1 MNEIYIWVKDIL
13 LVIISISFFQVL
25 IPNSKLDKYLKF
37 IFSIVILAIILEP
50 ISILI
55 EKSNI

>member
-13 LVIISISFFQVL
+13 LVIISLSFFQVL
-25 IPNSKLDKYLKF
+25 IPNSNLDKYLKF